1 MNKIVARNCEL
12 SPANISLR
20 LVGGVTTYKVFGYV
34 LSSSEGFADVYRW
47 EDKTRVMRVPV
58 ENIKSLEA
66 EF

>member
-20 LVGGVTTYKVFGYV
+20 LVGGVTTYKVFGYI
-34 LSSSEGFADVYRW
+34 LSHEEGFIEVYRW
-47 EDKTRVMRVPV
+47 EDKAKVMRVPA
-58 ENIKSLEA
+58 ENIESLEA

>member
-1 MNKIVARNCEL
+1 MNKIIAPNCEA

-34 LSSSEGFADVYRW
+34 LTPCEGVIEVYRW
-47 EDKTRVMRVPV
+47 KDRAKVMRVPT